1 MNISADSWWT
11 FTERVISL
19 SSSCYKI
26 VILIRLFSKF
36 EKSGPLRIYYTYVL
50 PNFHIRNLI
59 IFGLYETF
67 MVKIM
72 GNWRSINP
80 KTFGNM
86 AHPKKPY
93 GSYTNY
99 VDKQGGG
106 EFANC
111 LCY

>member
-1 MNISADSWWT
+1 
-11 FTERVISL
+11 
-19 SSSCYKI
+19 
-26 VILIRLFSKF
+26 
-36 EKSGPLRIYYTYVL
+36 
-50 PNFHIRNLI
+50 
-59 IFGLYETF
+59 

-111 LCY
+111 LCYYISLDIL